1 MKEADWQPSI
11 SDIEW
16 TRRTIDTLVEEGAW
30 GIPSANV
37 LLKVSKINKRYGIS
51 PIKDRS
57 LNQNETDLLIRTVK
71 TMKKLNYEI
80 GAVEGGIAFHSGINV
95 IFKMA

>member
-1 MKEADWQPSI
+1 MEEKDWQPSI

-71 TMKKLNYEI
+71 TMKKLDYEI
-80 GAVEGGIAFHSGINV
+80 GAVEGGIAFHSGISV
-95 IFKMA
+95 IFKVT

>member
-1 MKEADWQPSI
+1 MEETDWQPSI
-11 SDIEW
+11 SDIER
-16 TRRTIDTLVEEGAW
+16 TRRTIDTLVEDGAW

-37 LLKVSKINKRYGIS
+37 LLKISKINKKYGIS

-57 LNQNETDLLIRTVK
+57 LNQSELELLVRTVK

-80 GAVEGGIAFHSGINV
+80 GAVEGGISFHSGINV

>member
-1 MKEADWQPSI
+1 MEETDWQPSI

-16 TRRTIDTLVEEGAW
+16 TRRTIDTLVEDGAW

-37 LLKVSKINKRYGIS
+37 LLKISKINNKYGIS

-57 LNQNETDLLIRTVK
+57 LNQSELELLVRTVK
-71 TMKKLNYEI
+71 TMKKLDYEI
-80 GAVEGGIAFHSGINV
+80 GAVEGGIAFHSGISV
-95 IFKMA
+95 IFKVA

>member
-1 MKEADWQPSI
+1 MEETDWQPSI

-16 TRRTIDTLVEEGAW
+16 TRRTIDTLVEDGAW

-37 LLKVSKINKRYGIS
+37 LLKISKINKKYGIS

-57 LNQNETDLLIRTVK
+57 LNQSELELLVRTVK

-80 GAVEGGIAFHSGINV
+80 GAVEGGIAFHSGISV

>member
-1 MKEADWQPSI
+1 MEETDWQPSI

-16 TRRTIDTLVEEGAW
+16 TRRTIDTLVEDGAW

-37 LLKVSKINKRYGIS
+37 FLKISRTNNTYGIS

-57 LNQNETDLLIRTVK
+57 LNRSELALLVRTVK

-80 GAVEGGIAFHSGINV
+80 SAVEGGIAFHSGISV
-95 IFKMA
+95 IFKVA